1 LSTEVISERQRS
13 LSSVAFAVL
22 LAASTILVGLMAGF
36 FYAYACS
43 VMVGLDRVDDRT
55 FIVTM
60 QWINATVR
68 NAAFAPAFFG
78 SLVLTIAAAVVA
90 LVSGHS
96 ARGWIVAATVLY
108 AAAFL
113 VTLTLNVPLNEQLA
127 AAGPAD
133 QISDPAAVRAAF
145 EGPWVRWNLLRTGL
159 TLGSLI
165 ALSIALLATTSQRS
179 EPSDTAEPAS
189 GAIKHVAVHR
199 LERVARR

>member
-1 LSTEVISERQRS
+1 MTLSTEVISERQRS
-13 LSSVAFAVL
+13 VSSDALAVL
-22 LAASTILVGLMAGF
+22 LAVSTVVVGLMAGF

-78 SLVLTIAAAVVA
+78 SLVLTTAAAVVA
-90 LVSGHS
+90 VVFARSN
-96 ARGWIVAATVLY
+96 RGWIVAAAVLY

-113 VTLTLNVPLNEQLA
+113 VTLTLNVPLNSRLA

-133 QISDPAAVRAAF
+133 QISDLTAVRVAY
-145 EGPWVRWNLLRTGL
+145 EGPWVRWNLVRTGL
-159 TLGSLI
+159 TLGSLT
-165 ALSIALLATTSQRS
+165 ALSIALLRHDRPRHCLVRNQKRHSAAQF
-179 EPSDTAEPAS
+179 
-189 GAIKHVAVHR
+189 
-199 LERVARR
+199 

>member
-1 LSTEVISERQRS
+1 MVSAEVIPERQRS
-13 LSSVAFAVL
+13 MGRDALAVL
-22 LAASTILVGLMAGF
+22 LAASTVAVGLMAGF

-55 FIVTM
+55 FVVTM

-90 LVSGHS
+90 VVSSHS
-96 ARGWIVAATVLY
+96 ARGWIVAAAVLY
-108 AAAFL
+108 AAAVL

-133 QISDPAAVRAAF
+133 QISDLAAVRAAF
-145 EGPWVRWNLLRTGL
+145 EGPWIRWNLLRTGL
-159 TLGSLI
+159 TIGSLT
-165 ALSIALLATTSQRS
+165 ALSIALLSHCRTR
-179 EPSDTAEPAS
+179 
-189 GAIKHVAVHR
+189 H
-199 LERVARR
+199 

>member
-1 LSTEVISERQRS
+1 MVSAEVIPERQRS
-13 LSSVAFAVL
+13 MGSDALAVL
-22 LAASTILVGLMAGF
+22 LAASTVAVGLMAGF

-90 LVSGHS
+90 VVSSRS
-96 ARGWIVAATVLY
+96 ARGWIVAAAVLY
-108 AAAFL
+108 AAAVL

-133 QISDPAAVRAAF
+133 QISDLAAVRAAF
-145 EGPWVRWNLLRTGL
+145 EGPWIRRNLLRTGL
-159 TLGSLI
+159 TIGSLT
-165 ALSIALLATTSQRS
+165 ALSIALLSHCRTR
-179 EPSDTAEPAS
+179 
-189 GAIKHVAVHR
+189 H
-199 LERVARR
+199 

>member
-1 LSTEVISERQRS
+1 MVSAEVIPERQRS
-13 LSSVAFAVL
+13 MGSDALAVL
-22 LAASTILVGLMAGF
+22 LAVSTVTVGLMAGF

-90 LVSGHS
+90 VVSSRS
-96 ARGWIVAATVLY
+96 ARGWIVAAAVLY

-133 QISDPAAVRAAF
+133 QISDLAAVRAAF
-145 EGPWVRWNLLRTGL
+145 EGPWIRWNLLRTGL
-159 TLGSLI
+159 TIGSLT
-165 ALSIALLATTSQRS
+165 ALSIALL
-179 EPSDTAEPAS
+179 
-189 GAIKHVAVHR
+189 
-199 LERVARR
+199 RRCRTRH

>member
-1 LSTEVISERQRS
+1 MGSDAL
-13 LSSVAFAVL
+13 AVL
-22 LAASTILVGLMAGF
+22 LAVSTVTVGLMAGF

-68 NAAFAPAFFG
+68 NAAFAAAFFG

-90 LVSGHS
+90 VVSSHS
-96 ARGWIVAATVLY
+96 ARGWIVAAAVLY
-108 AAAFL
+108 AAAVL

-133 QISDPAAVRAAF
+133 QISDLAAVRAAF
-145 EGPWVRWNLLRTGL
+145 EGPWIRWNLLRTGL
-159 TLGSLI
+159 TIGSLT
-165 ALSIALLATTSQRS
+165 ALSIALLSHCRTR
-179 EPSDTAEPAS
+179 
-189 GAIKHVAVHR
+189 H
-199 LERVARR
+199 

>member
-1 LSTEVISERQRS
+1 
-13 LSSVAFAVL
+13 
-22 LAASTILVGLMAGF
+22 MAGF

-43 VMVGLDRVDDRT
+43 VMIGLDRVDDRT

-78 SLVLTIAAAVVA
+78 SLVLTVAAAVVA
-90 LVSGHS
+90 VVSARTS
-96 ARGWIVAATVLY
+96 RGWIVAAAVLY

-113 VTLTLNVPLNEQLA
+113 VTVTLNVPLNSQLA

-145 EGPWVRWNLLRTGL
+145 EGPWVR
-159 TLGSLI
+159 
-165 ALSIALLATTSQRS
+165 
-179 EPSDTAEPAS
+179 
-189 GAIKHVAVHR
+189 
-199 LERVARR
+199 

>member
-1 LSTEVISERQRS
+1 MVPAEVIPERQRS
-13 LSSVAFAVL
+13 MGSDALAVL
-22 LAASTILVGLMAGF
+22 LAVSTVTVGLMAGF

-90 LVSGHS
+90 VVSSRS
-96 ARGWIVAATVLY
+96 ARGWIVAAAVLY
-108 AAAFL
+108 AAAVL

-133 QISDPAAVRAAF
+133 QISDLAAVRAAF
-145 EGPWVRWNLLRTGL
+145 EGPWIRWNLLRTGL
-159 TLGSLI
+159 TIGSLT
-165 ALSIALLATTSQRS
+165 ALSIALL
-179 EPSDTAEPAS
+179 
-189 GAIKHVAVHR
+189 
-199 LERVARR
+199 RRCRTRH

>member
-1 LSTEVISERQRS
+1 MVPAEVIPERQRS
-13 LSSVAFAVL
+13 MSSDALAVL
-22 LAASTILVGLMAGF
+22 LAVSTVTVGLMAGF

-90 LVSGHS
+90 VVSSRS
-96 ARGWIVAATVLY
+96 ARGWIVAAAVLY
-108 AAAFL
+108 AAAVL

-133 QISDPAAVRAAF
+133 QISDLAAVRAAF
-145 EGPWVRWNLLRTGL
+145 EGPWIRWNLLRTGL
-159 TLGSLI
+159 TIGSLT
-165 ALSIALLATTSQRS
+165 ALSIALLSRCGTR
-179 EPSDTAEPAS
+179 
-189 GAIKHVAVHR
+189 H
-199 LERVARR
+199 

>member
-1 LSTEVISERQRS
+1 MVSAEVIPERQRS
-13 LSSVAFAVL
+13 IGSDALAVL
-22 LAASTILVGLMAGF
+22 LATSTVAVGLMAGF

-90 LVSGHS
+90 VVSSHS
-96 ARGWIVAATVLY
+96 ARGWIVAAAVLY
-108 AAAFL
+108 AAAVL

-133 QISDPAAVRAAF
+133 QISDLAAVRAAF
-145 EGPWVRWNLLRTGL
+145 EGPWIRWNLLRTGL
-159 TLGSLI
+159 TIGSLT
-165 ALSIALLATTSQRS
+165 ALSIALLS
-179 EPSDTAEPAS
+179 
-189 GAIKHVAVHR
+189 
-199 LERVARR
+199 RRTRD

>member
-1 LSTEVISERQRS
+1 MILAAEITSERQRS
-13 LSSVAFAVL
+13 RSSKAVAVL
-22 LAASTILVGLMAGF
+22 LAASTVAVGLMSGF

-78 SLVLTIAAAVVA
+78 ALVLTTAAAVVA
-90 LVSGHS
+90 VVTGSPTR
-96 ARGWIVAATVLY
+96 AWILAAAVLY

-113 VTLTLNVPLNEQLA
+113 VTLTLNVPLNSQLA

-133 QISDPAAVRAAF
+133 QISDLAAVRAAF
-145 EGPWVRWNLLRTGL
+145 EGSWVRWNLLRTGL
-159 TLGSLI
+159 TVGSLT
-165 ALSIALLATTSQRS
+165 ALSIALLRRCRS
-179 EPSDTAEPAS
+179 
-189 GAIKHVAVHR
+189 R
-199 LERVARR
+199 L

>member
-1 LSTEVISERQRS
+1 MVSAEVIPERQRS
-13 LSSVAFAVL
+13 MGSDALAVL
-22 LAASTILVGLMAGF
+22 LAVSTVTVGLMAGF

-90 LVSGHS
+90 VVSSRS
-96 ARGWIVAATVLY
+96 ARGWIVAAAVLY

-113 VTLTLNVPLNEQLA
+113 VTLTMNVPLNEQLA

-133 QISDPAAVRAAF
+133 QISDLAAVRAAF
-145 EGPWVRWNLLRTGL
+145 EGPWIRWNLLRTGL
-159 TLGSLI
+159 TIGSLT
-165 ALSIALLATTSQRS
+165 ALSIALL
-179 EPSDTAEPAS
+179 
-189 GAIKHVAVHR
+189 
-199 LERVARR
+199 RRCRTRH

>member
-1 LSTEVISERQRS
+1 MILVAEITSERQRS
-13 LSSVAFAVL
+13 RSSKAVAVL
-22 LAASTILVGLMAGF
+22 LAASTVAVGLMAGF

-78 SLVLTIAAAVVA
+78 ALVLTTAAAVVA
-90 LVSGHS
+90 VVTGSPTRAWVL
-96 ARGWIVAATVLY
+96 AAAVLY

-113 VTLTLNVPLNEQLA
+113 VTLTLNVPLNSQLA

-133 QISDPAAVRAAF
+133 QISDLAVVRAAF
-145 EGPWVRWNLLRTGL
+145 EGSWVRWNLLRTGL
-159 TLGSLI
+159 TVGSLT
-165 ALSIALLATTSQRS
+165 ALSIALLRRCRS
-179 EPSDTAEPAS
+179 
-189 GAIKHVAVHR
+189 R
-199 LERVARR
+199 L

>member
-1 LSTEVISERQRS
+1 MVSAEVIPERQRS
-13 LSSVAFAVL
+13 MGSDALAVL
-22 LAASTILVGLMAGF
+22 LAASTVAVCLMAGF

-90 LVSGHS
+90 VVSSRS
-96 ARGWIVAATVLY
+96 ARGWIVAAAVLY
-108 AAAFL
+108 AAAVL

-133 QISDPAAVRAAF
+133 QISDLAAVRAAF
-145 EGPWVRWNLLRTGL
+145 EGPWIRWNLLRTGL
-159 TLGSLI
+159 TIGSLT
-165 ALSIALLATTSQRS
+165 ALSIALLSHCRTR
-179 EPSDTAEPAS
+179 
-189 GAIKHVAVHR
+189 H
-199 LERVARR
+199 

>member
-1 LSTEVISERQRS
+1 MVSAEVIPERQRS
-13 LSSVAFAVL
+13 MGRNALAVL
-22 LAASTILVGLMAGF
+22 LAASTVAVGLMAGF

-90 LVSGHS
+90 VVSSRS
-96 ARGWIVAATVLY
+96 ARGWIVAAAVLY
-108 AAAFL
+108 AAAVL

-133 QISDPAAVRAAF
+133 QISDLAAVRAAF
-145 EGPWVRWNLLRTGL
+145 EGPWIRWNLLRTGL
-159 TLGSLI
+159 TIGSLT
-165 ALSIALLATTSQRS
+165 ALSIALLSHCRTR
-179 EPSDTAEPAS
+179 
-189 GAIKHVAVHR
+189 H
-199 LERVARR
+199 

>member
-1 LSTEVISERQRS
+1 MVPAEVIPERQRS
-13 LSSVAFAVL
+13 MGSDALAVL
-22 LAASTILVGLMAGF
+22 LAVSTVTVGLMAGF

-90 LVSGHS
+90 VVSSRS
-96 ARGWIVAATVLY
+96 ARGWIVAAAVLY
-108 AAAFL
+108 AAAVL

-133 QISDPAAVRAAF
+133 QISDLAAVRAAF
-145 EGPWVRWNLLRTGL
+145 EGPWIHWNLLRTGL
-159 TLGSLI
+159 TIGSLT
-165 ALSIALLATTSQRS
+165 ALSIALL
-179 EPSDTAEPAS
+179 
-189 GAIKHVAVHR
+189 
-199 LERVARR
+199 RRCRTRH

>member
-1 LSTEVISERQRS
+1 MVSAEVIPERQRS
-13 LSSVAFAVL
+13 MGNDALAVL
-22 LAASTILVGLMAGF
+22 LAVSTVTVGLMAGF

-43 VMVGLDRVDDRT
+43 VMVALDRVDDRT

-90 LVSGHS
+90 VVSSRS
-96 ARGWIVAATVLY
+96 ARGWIVAAAVLY

-133 QISDPAAVRAAF
+133 QISDLAAVRAAF
-145 EGPWVRWNLLRTGL
+145 EGPWIRWNLLRTGL
-159 TLGSLI
+159 TIGSLT
-165 ALSIALLATTSQRS
+165 ALSIALLS
-179 EPSDTAEPAS
+179 
-189 GAIKHVAVHR
+189 
-199 LERVARR
+199 RRTRD

>member
-1 LSTEVISERQRS
+1 MLSAEVIPERQRS
-13 LSSVAFAVL
+13 MGSDALAVL
-22 LAASTILVGLMAGF
+22 LAAGTVAVGLMAGF

-90 LVSGHS
+90 VVSSHS
-96 ARGWIVAATVLY
+96 ARGWIVAAAVLY
-108 AAAFL
+108 AAAVL

-133 QISDPAAVRAAF
+133 QISDLAAVRAAF
-145 EGPWVRWNLLRTGL
+145 EGPWIRWNLLRTGL
-159 TLGSLI
+159 TIGSLT
-165 ALSIALLATTSQRS
+165 ALSIALLSHCRTR
-179 EPSDTAEPAS
+179 
-189 GAIKHVAVHR
+189 H
-199 LERVARR
+199 